1 MSAIL
6 SNDIDCIYMKS
17 ILIQVDDQIAKGLDR
32 VAPAAKRQRA
42 EFIRRA
48 LLRAIVEAEEE
59 RTRQAYMRKP
69 DSEDEAD
76 NWSNA
81 EAFKA

>member
-1 MSAIL
+1 LAGKI
-6 SNDIDCIYMKS
+6 
-17 ILIQVDDQIAKGLDR
+17 
-32 VAPAAKRQRA
+32 AAKRQRA

-48 LLRAIVEAEEE
+48 LLRAIVEAEEH
-59 RTRQAYMRKP
+59 RTRRAYLRKP

-81 EAFKA
+81 EAFEA

>member
-1 MSAIL
+1 
-6 SNDIDCIYMKS
+6 MKS

-59 RTRQAYMRKP
+59 RTRQAYLRKP
-69 DSEDEAD
+69 DSEEEAD

>member
-1 MSAIL
+1 
-6 SNDIDCIYMKS
+6 MKS
-17 ILIQVDDQIAKGLDR
+17 ILIQVDDRIAKGLDR

-48 LLRAIVEAEEE
+48 LLRAIVEAEEQ

-81 EAFKA
+81 EAFEA

>member
-1 MSAIL
+1 
-6 SNDIDCIYMKS
+6 MKS
-17 ILIQVDDQIAKGLDR
+17 ILIQLDDQIAKGLDR

-69 DSEDEAD
+69 DSEEEAD